1 MTMGKI
7 RRRERCRMKEHN
19 EQEPT
24 NDNEEPMEVG
34 TIKVVETRNESVD
47 EIDEIELIGETYN
60 KNMDAKTDG
69 ESRIG
74 ETEYDEFTAELN
86 TADSRDEH
94 IKDAE
99 KETDE
104 QG

>member
-1 MTMGKI
+1 MQD
-7 RRRERCRMKEHN
+7 ERKEHN

-24 NDNEEPMEVG
+24 DDKEEPMEVT

-69 ESRIG
+69 
-74 ETEYDEFTAELN
+74 
-86 TADSRDEH
+86 
-94 IKDAE
+94 K
-99 KETDE
+99 
-104 QG
+104 